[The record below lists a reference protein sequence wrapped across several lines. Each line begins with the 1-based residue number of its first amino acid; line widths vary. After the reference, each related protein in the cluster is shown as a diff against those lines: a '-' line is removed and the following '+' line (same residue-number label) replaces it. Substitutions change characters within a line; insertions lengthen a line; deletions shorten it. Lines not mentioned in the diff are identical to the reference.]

1 MILIQY
7 EQLSLIIFDVNFN
20 LIENKYFICI
30 RTIECKYSPVRF
42 RNYLWNILQFLIYI

>member
-1 MILIQY
+1 MILTQY

-30 RTIECKYSPVRF
+30 RTIECKNTRLYD
-42 RNYLWNILQFLIYI
+42 LEIIYGIYYNF